1 MSSKT
6 KNLIS
11 QFVSQRL
18 ANLAVAST
26 IPIEQDSAPSSSSQL
41 RVATHD
47 GKFHCDEALAVGLLR
62 NTDTFKNC
70 SIVRTR
76 NPAIIDKCNGV
87 VDVGGVYN
95 PEKNLFDHHQ
105 KEFQGT
111 LSSDLRQYKTRLSSA
126 GLVYKHFGREIIRLY
141 SDFSV
146 RVGRLSQ
153 EVSDN
158 KGTIP
163 AVYDALYKGFVEH
176 IDGGDN
182 GVEPY
187 EGGSKNY
194 SVSSTLPS
202 RVGALF
208 PRWNEET
215 SQDIENEAF
224 IEAVH
229 LTTTEFFEMLDF
241 YLCAWWPGRAIV
253 EDAFRQRNAV
263 HSSGRI
269 LVFTGG
275 VVPPWKDH
283 LYDIERENNAVGQIL
298 YVVFADAKGNGA
310 HRVMCVSEEDA
321 SFTNRKS
328 LLWKGLRDDDLSN
341 ASGIPGGVFVHVTG
355 FIGGNKSYEG
365 AMQMAVKSLEAADS

>member
-1 MSSKT
+1 MSNKT
-6 KNLIS
+6 KTLIS
-11 QFVSQRL
+11 QFVGQHLS
-18 ANLAVAST
+18 NLAVAST
-26 IPIEQDSAPSSSSQL
+26 IPEAAAEDQQQQQ

-62 NTDTFKNC
+62 NTHRFKSC

-76 NPAIIDKCNGV
+76 NPAIIEKCNAV
-87 VDVGGVYN
+87 LDVGGVYD
-95 PEKNLFDHHQ
+95 PEKFLFDHHQ
-105 KEFQGT
+105 KEFHGT
-111 LSSDLRQYKTRLSSA
+111 LATDLRQYKTRLSSA
-126 GLVYKHFGREIIRLY
+126 GLVYKHFGREIIQSY
-141 SDFSV
+141 ADFCV
-146 RVGRLSQ
+146 KVDRLSK
-153 EVSDN
+153 EVAEN

-182 GVEPY
+182 GVEPF

-194 SVSSTLPS
+194 SVSTTLPS

-208 PRWNEET
+208 PRWNEPT

-224 IEAVH
+224 IDAVH

-253 EDAFRQRNAV
+253 EDSFKQRFET

-269 LVFTGG
+269 LLFKG

-283 LYDIERENNAVGQIL
+283 LYDIERENDAAGQIL
-298 YVVFADAKGNGA
+298 YVIFPDGKGSS

-328 LLWKGLRDDDLSN
+328 LLWKGLRDADLDS

-355 FIGGNKSYEG
+355 FIGGNKSFEG
-365 AMQMAVKSLEAADS
+365 AMQMAIKSLEAQ